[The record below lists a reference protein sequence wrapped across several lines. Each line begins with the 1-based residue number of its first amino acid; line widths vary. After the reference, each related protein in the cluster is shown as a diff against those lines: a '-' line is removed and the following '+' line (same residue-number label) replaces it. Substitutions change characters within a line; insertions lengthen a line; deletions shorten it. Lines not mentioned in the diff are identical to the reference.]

1 MNQETLQDVSKAQM
15 GTWFDLANLSVG
27 EYENWMNL
35 NLSVYKEIMGE
46 FADCCNAAC
55 DVRDVGAALQ
65 WQSMVFRPFLER
77 AVQYNTRLVG
87 VANGSARE
95 LSRLV
100 EKRWHQANEHLH
112 HAGPWSAAAWP
123 WPRSSDVSTAALQ
136 EATQALF
143 SLWSAMAAPGK
154 PSPRRHAAGNDVHAL
169 HNGPD
174 QARPKPRAH

>member
-15 GTWFDLANLSVG
+15 GAWFDLANLSVG

-55 DVRDVGAALQ
+55 DVRDIGAALQ

-112 HAGPWSAAAWP
+112 HAGPWGAATWP
-123 WPRSSDVSTAALQ
+123 WPRSGDVSTAAMQ
-136 EATQALF
+136 EATQALL

>member
-1 MNQETLQDVSKAQM
+1 MNQETLQDASKAQM
-15 GTWFDLANLSVG
+15 GVWFDLANLSVG

-55 DVRDVGAALQ
+55 DVRDYGAALQ

-95 LSRLV
+95 LSRLL

-112 HAGPWSAAAWP
+112 HAGSWGFGAWP
-123 WPRSSDVSTAALQ
+123 WPRSSDVSTAAMQ
-136 EATQALF
+136 EATQALL
-143 SLWSAMAAPGK
+143 SLWSAMAAPAR
-154 PSPRRHAAGNDVHAL
+154 PTATRQAAGNDVHAL
-169 HNGPD
+169 HNGPNHARARK
-174 QARPKPRAH
+174 QAH

>member
-1 MNQETLQDVSKAQM
+1 M
-15 GTWFDLANLSVG
+15 G

-35 NLSVYKEIMGE
+35 HLSVYKEIMGE

-55 DVRDVGAALQ
+55 DVRDVGAAVQ
-65 WQSMVFRPFLER
+65 WQTMVFRPFLER

-95 LSRLV
+95 LSRLL

-112 HAGPWSAAAWP
+112 HTGNWGLGVWP

-136 EATQALF
+136 EATQALL

-154 PSPRRHAAGNDVHAL
+154 PAPRRHAAGHDVNAL
-169 HNGPD
+169 HNGPNH
-174 QARPKPRAH
+174 ARAQPRAH